1 MRRPVMDTTMDVP
14 PPPYSETDSSPAT
27 NLILTPATS
36 IGDRSS
42 VAGSTHLGL
51 VEDDHAHTSPA
62 SAEDYFESRPA
73 HHSPSGAPSVHSIH
87 ITPNTRPEDLPF
99 PEPSNVFLSKDLT
112 HQDWMTFVK

>member
-1 MRRPVMDTTMDVP
+1 MRRPVMENTMDVP
-14 PPPYSETDSSPAT
+14 PPPYSETDSSPAS
-27 NLILTPATS
+27 NPILTPATS

-51 VEDDHAHTSPA
+51 VEDDEARARPS
-62 SAEDYFESRPA
+62 SAEDYFELRRV
-73 HHSPSGAPSVHSIH
+73 HHSPPGAPSVHSIH
-87 ITPNTRPEDLPF
+87 ITSNTRPEDLPF